1 MDGLPRWLSGKES
14 ACWCRRRGFDPWAR
28 KIPWSRNGIP
38 LQYSCL
44 ENPRDRGAC
53 WARSRRVTK
62 SQKRLS
68 NWAFTH
74 AQTNGYLLNAHFVSL
89 ALSICNLI
97 LSLKCHYD
105 IPCTCERLRLQVSK
119 VKLLIRIIVRIWTHS
134 QQMQT
139 QVFWLLF
146 IMESSLTFHRM

>member
-1 MDGLPRWLSGKES
+1 MGFPGGSVVKNLPADVGDVGSILGPGRSLGVE
-14 ACWCRRRGFDPWAR
+14 
-28 KIPWSRNGIP
+28 NGIP

-44 ENPRDRGAC
+44 ENPRDRGAW
-53 WARSRRVTK
+53 WATSRRVTK

-146 IMESSLTFHRM
+146 IMESSLNFHRM